1 MEFKVGNKIKVI
13 KNEYTY
19 STYDTWINKYAMQYK
34 KEWKRGELP
43 DKDNGYIIKV
53 KAPHGLVNIDL
64 YLIQD
69 IKTKQVYIINKKGL
83 ELVKEN
89 KKFFKKLPNDY
100 TGIIEVENGY
110 IVEKEILDEKEKEY
124 LSAVIKPFR
133 DRVEYIKKVGGSWE
147 FIEITINDKYFY
159 FDCIS
164 LPYFKKGTMYKG
176 MELNKKYTLKELY
189 LDE

>member
-1 MEFKVGNKIKVI
+1 MKFKVGNKVKVI

-19 STYDTWINKYAMQYK
+19 STYEAWINKYAMQYK
-34 KEWKRGELP
+34 KEWNRKEIP
-43 DKDNGYIIKV
+43 YKNNEYIIRV
-53 KAPHGLVNIDL
+53 KAPHGLFNIDI

-69 IKTKQVYIINKKGL
+69 IKTKQVYIIDDNGI

-89 KKFFKKLPNDY
+89 KKFFKTLPNDY
-100 TGIIEVENGY
+100 TGTIEVENGY
-110 IVEKEILDEKEKEY
+110 ILEKEILDEKEKEY

-133 DRVEYIKKVGGSWE
+133 DRIE
-147 FIEITINDKYFY
+147 FIAKRRMFDDYICIGLNDEA
-159 FDCIS
+159 IS

-176 MELNKKYTLKELY
+176 MELYKEYTLKELG

>member
-1 MEFKVGNKIKVI
+1 MKFKVGNKVKVI
-13 KNEYTY
+13 NNEYTY

-34 KEWKRGELP
+34 KEWNKEEIP
-43 DKDNGYIIKV
+43 YKNNEYIIRV
-53 KAPHGLVNIDL
+53 KAPHGLFNIDL

-69 IKTKQVYIINKKGL
+69 IKTKQVYIIDDNGI

-89 KKFFKKLPNDY
+89 KKFFKTLPNDY
-100 TGIIEVENGY
+100 TGTIEVENGY
-110 IVEKEILDEKEKEY
+110 ILEKEILDEKEKEY

-133 DRVEYIKKVGGSWE
+133 DRVKFIAKRIMFDDYICIGL
-147 FIEITINDKYFY
+147 NDEA
-159 FDCIS
+159 IS

-176 MELNKKYTLKELY
+176 MELYKKYTLKELG

>member
-1 MEFKVGNKIKVI
+1 MEFKVGDKIKVI

-19 STYDTWINKYAMQYK
+19 STYEKWINKYAMQYK
-34 KEWKRGELP
+34 KEWDREEVPYKNNE
-43 DKDNGYIIKV
+43 YIIRV
-53 KAPHGLVNIDL
+53 KAPHEVGYDI

-69 IKTKQVYIINKKGL
+69 IKTKQVYIIDEEGFV
-83 ELVKEN
+83 LVKES

-124 LSAVIKPFR
+124 LSAVIRPFR
-133 DRVEYIKKVGGSWE
+133 DRVEYIKK
-147 FIEITINDKYFY
+147 
-159 FDCIS
+159 IS
-164 LPYFKKGTMYKG
+164 GDREYISVLLEDGDGVVFPYFEKGTMYEG
-176 MELNKKYTLKELY
+176 MEADKKYTLKALR

>member
-1 MEFKVGNKIKVI
+1 MKFKVGNKVKVI
-13 KNEYTY
+13 NNEYTY

-34 KEWKRGELP
+34 KEWNRKEIP
-43 DKDNGYIIKV
+43 YKNNEYIIRV
-53 KAPHGLVNIDL
+53 KAPHGLFNIDI

-69 IKTKQVYIINKKGL
+69 IKTKQVYIIDDNGI

-89 KKFFKKLPNDY
+89 KKFFKTLPNDY
-100 TGIIEVENGY
+100 TGTIEVENGY

-133 DRVEYIKKVGGSWE
+133 DRIE
-147 FIEITINDKYFY
+147 FIAKRTMFNDYIRIGLN
-159 FDCIS
+159 DEVIS
-164 LPYFKKGTMYKG
+164 LPYFDKGTMYKG
-176 MELNKKYTLKELY
+176 MELDKKYTLKELG